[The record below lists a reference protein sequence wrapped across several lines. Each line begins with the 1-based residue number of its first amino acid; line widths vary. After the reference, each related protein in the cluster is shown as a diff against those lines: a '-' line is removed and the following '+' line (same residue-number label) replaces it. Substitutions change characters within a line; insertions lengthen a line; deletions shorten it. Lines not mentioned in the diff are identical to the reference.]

1 MLPALAAG
9 FFLEASMTPPSH
21 SLLTPLWLALM
32 LLSLSASANSPLRQL
47 HGNTMGTSYSI
58 RWQQQ
63 SPEQNPARVLHQVER
78 QLERINK
85 NLSVFRQDSEVVALN
100 RAPVGQ
106 PIGVSNETMRV
117 LNLAKHI
124 YRQTNGALDITL
136 GPVIEFWG
144 FGVRP
149 RDLSHKSLGQLELV
163 RSRTGMEGFELREG
177 TFTKTIQGL
186 ELNPSAVAKGYGV
199 DLIAEAMMRMGI
211 RHFLVEVGGELR
223 SRGHSPQGRPW
234 QVAVTRP
241 EKLSLEFQQ
250 VVPLTDMAMATS
262 GNYVTA
268 IQAQGQTLG
277 HIIDPRTGFPATS
290 GPLSVTVLHPS
301 CAVADGYATA
311 MMVLTPAQ
319 ALSLAREL
327 GLAVMLVERGP
338 TGPVSRF
345 SPELQGLLDKR

>member
-1 MLPALAAG
+1 
-9 FFLEASMTPPSH
+9 MTPSSH
-21 SLLTPLWLALM
+21 SLLTPLWLVLM
-32 LLSLSASANSPLRQL
+32 LLSLSASASSPVRQL

-63 SPEQNPARVLHQVER
+63 SPEQNPAQVLHRVER
-78 QLERINK
+78 QLERIN
-85 NLSVFRQDSEVVALN
+85 NTLSVFRQDSEVVALN

-106 PIGVSNETMRV
+106 SIGVSKETVRV
-117 LNLAKHI
+117 LSLAKRIH
-124 YRQTNGALDITL
+124 RQTDGALDITL

-149 RDLSHKSLGQLELV
+149 RDLSHKTLGQLERV
-163 RSRTGMEGFELREG
+163 RSRTGMEGFQLREG
-177 TFTKTIQGL
+177 RFIKTIQGL
-186 ELNPSAVAKGYGV
+186 ELNPSAIAKGYGV
-199 DLIAEAMMRMGI
+199 DLIAEAMMQMDI

-223 SRGHSPQGRPW
+223 SRGHSPQGRRW

-311 MMVLTPAQ
+311 MMVLTPAK

-327 GLAVMLVERGP
+327 DLAVMLVERGP

-345 SPELQGLLDKR
+345 SPALQKILDEK

>member
-1 MLPALAAG
+1 
-9 FFLEASMTPPSH
+9 MTPSCH

-32 LLSLSASANSPLRQL
+32 LLSLSASASSPLRQL

-63 SPEQNPARVLHQVER
+63 TPEQSPAQVQHQVER

-85 NLSVFRQDSEVVALN
+85 SLSVFRQNSEVVTLN
-100 RAPVGQ
+100 RAPVGD
-106 PIGVSNETMRV
+106 PIRVSKETIRV
-117 LNLAKHI
+117 LSLAKHI
-124 YRQTNGALDITL
+124 YRQTDGALDITL

-163 RSRTGMEGFELREG
+163 RSRTGMEGFLLREG
-177 TFTKTIQGL
+177 MFTKIIPGL

-199 DLIAEAMMRMGI
+199 DLIAEAMEQMGI

-223 SRGHSPQGRPW
+223 SRGHSPLGRPW

-241 EKLSLEFQQ
+241 EKLSLEYQQ
-250 VVPLTDMAMATS
+250 LVPLHDMAMATS
-262 GNYVTA
+262 GNYVNV

-277 HIIDPRTGFPATS
+277 HIIDPRTGFPATT

-311 MMVLTPAQ
+311 MMVLTPAK

-327 GLAVMLVERGP
+327 DLAVMLVENGP

-345 SPELQGLLDKR
+345 SPALQKILNEKQNAETKKPAH